1 MIRTCGVT
9 KDFEVVYDLP
19 LQMLKNHDISWYWVD
34 FHEPTDEEAKLLADF
49 FQFHP
54 LAIEDCLEYVQRPK
68 LDFYEQYLF
77 IVLHS
82 INQKTLEAEEVD
94 VFVGQNFIVTFHK
107 QSTWGIN
114 QVWERLK
121 TDESFQIGPFH
132 VFYRILDKLVDDYFP
147 PLYHIE
153 DVLNDLEENTQ
164 DETIQEIIEKVFDI
178 RSDLSKLRRTI
189 VPMRDLLYRIIN
201 SDRLQRIKEQ
211 HIYFHDIYD
220 HLLKLVEMI
229 EANREITSDIRD
241 SYLSLNSNRMNTIM
255 MTLTVITTIF
265 MPLTFIVGIYGMNF
279 DYMPELH
286 WKYGY
291 FTVLGVMALIAAAMF
306 LWFKKNGW
314 FRFHKGN
321 R

>member
-107 QSTWGIN
+107 
-114 QVWERLK
+114 
-121 TDESFQIGPFH
+121 
-132 VFYRILDKLVDDYFP
+132 
-147 PLYHIE
+147 
-153 DVLNDLEENTQ
+153 
-164 DETIQEIIEKVFDI
+164 
-178 RSDLSKLRRTI
+178 
-189 VPMRDLLYRIIN
+189 
-201 SDRLQRIKEQ
+201 
-211 HIYFHDIYD
+211 
-220 HLLKLVEMI
+220 
-229 EANREITSDIRD
+229 
-241 SYLSLNSNRMNTIM
+241 
-255 MTLTVITTIF
+255 
-265 MPLTFIVGIYGMNF
+265 
-279 DYMPELH
+279 
-286 WKYGY
+286 
-291 FTVLGVMALIAAAMF
+291 
-306 LWFKKNGW
+306 
-314 FRFHKGN
+314 
-321 R
+321 

>member
-1 MIRTCGVT
+1 MIRTCAVT

-19 LQMLKNHDISWYWVD
+19 LQVLKSPDISWYWVD
-34 FHEPTDEEAKLLADF
+34 FHEPTNEEAKLLSNF
-49 FQFHP
+49 FHFHP

-77 IVLHS
+77 VVLHS
-82 INQKTLEAEEVD
+82 INQKTLEVEEVD
-94 VFVGQNFIVTFHK
+94 LFVGHNFIVSFHK
-107 QSTWGIN
+107 QPIKGID
-114 QVWERLK
+114 QVWIRLK
-121 TDESFQIGPFH
+121 TDEDFKIGPLH
-132 VFYRILDKLVDDYFP
+132 TMYCILDKLVGEYFP
-147 PLYHIE
+147 LIYHIE
-153 DVLNDLEENTQ
+153 DILNELEENP
-164 DETIQEIIEKVFDI
+164 DIERIFDV
-178 RSDLSKLRRTI
+178 RRDLSKLRRTI
-189 VPMRDLLYRIIN
+189 VPMRDLLYRIIH
-201 SDRLQRIKEQ
+201 SDRLQRMKERQ
-211 HIYFHDIYD
+211 IYFHDIYD

-229 EANREITSDIRD
+229 EENREITSDIRD

-291 FTVLGVMALIAAAMF
+291 FTVLAVMGFIAISMF
-306 LWFKKNGW
+306 FWFKKNGW
-314 FRFHKGN
+314 IRFHKED